1 MIKFLDL
8 VKKDTIITSE
18 ILPSVRELNSVDHAV
33 RSDNIWD
40 VWDWG
45 SWGGAEVENF
55 FARGDVNFVHT
66 TEDSCSK
73 LGPVI
78 KKKMLLEY
86 VC

>member
-1 MIKFLDL
+1 MVKFMDL
-8 VKKDTIITSE
+8 VKKDTIMTSE
-18 ILPSVRELNSVDHAV
+18 TLPSVRELDCVDHAI
-33 RSDNIWD
+33 RSDDVWD